1 MHSCNV
7 FDNSFK
13 FSYNK
18 WEGSIELSL
27 YSQKWEIQKFNIEF
41 DQENYVDSHLSE
53 LQRHIIFWSIAL
65 QIISI

>member
-7 FDNSFK
+7 FDNSLK

-27 YSQKWEIQKFNIEF
+27 YSQKFNIEF

-53 LQRHIIFWSIAL
+53 LQRHIIF
-65 QIISI
+65 